1 MRAWEDLGRKRSFKV
16 TVKCNNWHIEDV
28 VGVKQQLQR
37 SPPSVNVR
45 VYVKALLLPTHLKR
59 PGINNGLDRL
69 KVTVCLWIRWYGRL
83 KLFVIL
89 CGKSWEWNIH
99 THSLSIIH
107 TYLIKFTSTKSPSF
121 SGKGTYLNIQCN
133 SHTLTISSYLIL
145 SPIHTF
151 TALLPI
157 HGLSLST
164 TDVPPVSSPPISWF
178 SKSASFGPDLQFM
191 FKISLNTF
199 DQSYQV
205 L

>member
-99 THSLSIIH
+99 THSLSI
-107 TYLIKFTSTKSPSF
+107 
-121 SGKGTYLNIQCN
+121 
-133 SHTLTISSYLIL
+133 
-145 SPIHTF
+145 
-151 TALLPI
+151 
-157 HGLSLST
+157 GLFFSLSFPT
-164 TDVPPVSSPPISWF
+164 L
-178 SKSASFGPDLQFM
+178 SASIYPSPTQYLSAKAVQF
-191 FKISLNTF
+191 FLLTRELFVIEIER
-199 DQSYQV
+199 QSV
-205 L
+205 KDREILRK